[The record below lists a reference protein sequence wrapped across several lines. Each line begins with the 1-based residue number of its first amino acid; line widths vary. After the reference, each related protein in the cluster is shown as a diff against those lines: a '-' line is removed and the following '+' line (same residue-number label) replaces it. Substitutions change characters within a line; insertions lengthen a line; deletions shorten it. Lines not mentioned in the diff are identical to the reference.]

1 MHALRRTRN
10 LPHALC
16 SIALMPSPETHD
28 TAIEAPIVLP
38 AGVIRLMAI
47 RAARSLGQGALVAAF
62 ALYLHALGWH
72 AAGIGATLS
81 AALLIGAVLTLLVGP
96 LSDRIGGR
104 RRFLLVYELLQI
116 GAALLAIFSTHP
128 AWLVL
133 AAVVGGFGRGANG
146 SAGPF
151 GPIEQAW
158 LALLLPAP
166 QRGRVYSWNT
176 ALGFSGMALGALAA
190 GAIGWFAPHA
200 GAAPYRWLFGLSL
213 LGSLVSLVLLFGAS
227 EPERAQHTAAAAGSR
242 AERAERSEQHTENRL
257 LLKLVL
263 VNSLNGLGIGMIG
276 PLIAYW
282 FLLKFAHGPGSIG
295 PAIAASFALGAL
307 GSVLAGRLAR
317 QHGLIRSV
325 VWMRLAG
332 LLLLLAIPF
341 SPWFIL
347 AAGFYALR
355 AGMNQGTAGVRQALV
370 AGLTR
375 DHRRG
380 LASSLQNV
388 SIQIPRAIGPLV
400 AGLLLHAGML
410 TAPFVLTAIFQ
421 GAYLILYAYFFRDFA
436 DGGAD

>member
-1 MHALRRTRN
+1 MPVTTPDDRPADPASRPAL
-10 LPHALC
+10 
-16 SIALMPSPETHD
+16 PS
-28 TAIEAPIVLP
+28 
-38 AGVIRLMAI
+38 GVIRLMII
-47 RAARSLGQGALVAAF
+47 RGARSVGQGALVAAF

-81 AALLIGAVLTLLVGP
+81 AALLVGALLTLTVGP

-104 RRFLLVYELLQI
+104 RRFLLVYEALQI
-116 GAALLAIFSTHP
+116 GAALLAMSSTQP
-128 AWLVL
+128 AALVL
-133 AAVVGGFGRGANG
+133 AAIAGGFGRGANG

-151 GPIEQAW
+151 GPLEQAW
-158 LALLLPAP
+158 LALLLPAT

-176 ALGFSGMALGALAA
+176 AIGFFGMALGALGA
-190 GAIGWFAPHA
+190 GAVGWFAPHA

-213 LGSLVSLVLLFGAS
+213 LGSLVSLAVLARMR
-227 EPERAQHTAAAAGSR
+227 EPAPPARAETAAGGGAGRTEQR
-242 AERAERSEQHTENRL
+242 AENRR

-295 PAIAASFALGAL
+295 PAIAASFAVGAAGSLLAGAL
-307 GSVLAGRLAR
+307 AR
-317 QHGLIRSV
+317 RHGLIRAV

-332 LLLLLAIPF
+332 LLLMLAIPF
-341 SPWFIL
+341 SPWFAL
-347 AAGFYALR
+347 AAALYALR

-380 LASSLQNV
+380 LAASLQNV
-388 SIQIPRAIGPLV
+388 SIQIPRAIGPLI

-410 TAPFVLTAIFQ
+410 TAPFVLAALFQ
-421 GAYLILYAYFFRDFA
+421 GAYIVLYARVFRDFA
-436 DGGAD
+436 GGGAD

>member
-1 MHALRRTRN
+1 MTTPDDRPAVASR
-10 LPHALC
+10 PA
-16 SIALMPSPETHD
+16 
-28 TAIEAPIVLP
+28 LP
-38 AGVIRLMAI
+38 AGVIRLMTI
-47 RAARSLGQGALVAAF
+47 RGARSLGQGALVAAF
-62 ALYLHALGWH
+62 ALYLHTLGWR

-81 AALLIGAVLTLLVGP
+81 AALLVGALLTLTVGP

-104 RRFLLVYELLQI
+104 RRFLLLYEALQI
-116 GAALLAIFSTHP
+116 GAALLAISTTQP
-128 AWLVL
+128 AALVL
-133 AAVVGGFGRGANG
+133 AAIVGGFGRGANG

-151 GPIEQAW
+151 GPLEQAW
-158 LALLLPAP
+158 LALLLPAA

-176 ALGFSGMALGALAA
+176 AIGFFGMALGALGA
-190 GAIGWFAPHA
+190 GAVGWSAPHA

-213 LGSLVSLVLLFGAS
+213 LGSLVSLAVLARMR
-227 EPERAQHTAAAAGSR
+227 EPAPPARAETAAGGGAGRTEQR
-242 AERAERSEQHTENRL
+242 AENRR

-295 PAIAASFALGAL
+295 PAIAASFAVGAAGSLLAGAL
-307 GSVLAGRLAR
+307 AR
-317 QHGLIRSV
+317 RHGLIRAV

-332 LLLLLAIPF
+332 LLLMLAIPF
-341 SPWFIL
+341 SPWFAL
-347 AAGFYALR
+347 AAALYALR

-380 LASSLQNV
+380 LAASLQNV
-388 SIQIPRAIGPLV
+388 SIQIPRAIGPLI

-410 TAPFVLTAIFQ
+410 TAPFVLAALFQ
-421 GAYLILYAYFFRDFA
+421 GAYIVLYARVFRDFA
-436 DGGAD
+436 GGGAD